1 MPLISVHLTV
11 KDSAHTLRR
20 AVTSSLSSLPADA
33 ELVVLDDAST
43 DDVEGVLAT
52 VTDRRLRLERN
63 ERSAGLGFARQRL
76 LDLTDSRLVATMDAD
91 DVSLPGRFT
100 RQVRALER
108 GADYVF
114 TPVINV
120 WDGSRR
126 ARPGLPA
133 PISAGAMPLHL
144 LVHNLLCNPTMAA
157 RRDAVVAAGGYRAVL
172 AEDHDLWLRALAHG
186 QQMIRLSVPGLA
198 YRHHPSQTSGGADF
212 IARAFTDPELRAAY
226 REFVENRF
234 GVEATWLAALW
245 SAESRTERMAH
256 DLAPLRALID
266 ERSWRLDPLQ
276 RLVLSRTTRLL
287 DMRLPDARTS

>member
-114 TPVINV
+114 SPVVNF

-126 ARPGLPA
+126 VRPGLPA

-157 RRDAVVAAGGYRAVL
+157 RRDAVVAAGGYRAL
-172 AEDHDLWLRALAHG
+172 PAEDHDLWLRALACG
-186 QQMIRLSVPGLA
+186 QRLVRGTVPVLA
-198 YRHHPSQTSGGADF
+198 YRHHPSQTSGRSEF
-212 IARAFTDPELRAAY
+212 IARAFADPALRAAY

-245 SAESRTERMAH
+245 SEESRTERMAR
-256 DLAPLRALID
+256 DLAPLRDLLAV
-266 ERSWRLDPLQ
+266 RSRGLDPLQ

-287 DMRLPDARTS
+287 AMRLPEDGDG